1 MGSHVF
7 HSARQESIKQ
17 KQIKFT
23 SIEEE
28 KTEIMKRERNTSIT
42 KVKKRKASTS
52 SESSD
57 SMEENTTISIEPSS
71 PRIDRKPSANKSKT
85 RSDVTVRL
93 QNADMFS
100 KYKNKNPHL
109 VIEQPK
115 STSNCLASEISDDD
129 EIWLCEIPNAFD
141 VNEMVGKKIKLGSK
155 KCFVKT
161 ENGKIECALE
171 KYESNEVY
179 QNSVSIA
186 FQNNDSQFI
195 IKNIKPA
202 GRLTFRARAK
212 DLVDNPLE
220 NAPPVKP
227 HKCTIFPDN
236 IIVRH
241 PLHGHLFED
250 RINVKRSVQEKLKNA
265 EEASMHKT
273 TTVEIKKEKD
283 IAEQPN
289 KLKVPKPKKSMKRKV
304 DSQSDSESEPAKKS
318 RIEIKV
324 ENDDDLSWIKSI

>member
-1 MGSHVF
+1 
-7 HSARQESIKQ
+7 
-17 KQIKFT
+17 
-23 SIEEE
+23 
-28 KTEIMKRERNTSIT
+28 MKRKRNISIT
-42 KVKKRKASTS
+42 KVKKRKASSS

-57 SMEENTTISIEPSS
+57 TIEENITIPIEPSS
-71 PRIDRKPSANKSKT
+71 SRNESKCSAKKSET

-93 QNADMFS
+93 QNTDMFS

-115 STSNCLASEISDDD
+115 TTSNCLASEISDDD
-129 EIWLCEIPNAFD
+129 EIWLCEIPNVFD
-141 VNEMVGKKIKLGSK
+141 VNEMVGKTIKLGSK

-161 ENGKIECALE
+161 ENGKIECASE

-179 QNSVSIA
+179 ENSVSVA
-186 FQNNDSQFI
+186 FQNEGSQFI
-195 IKNIKPA
+195 MKNIKPT
-202 GRLTFRARAK
+202 GRLTFRSRAN

-220 NAPPVKP
+220 NAPQVKP

-241 PLHGHLFED
+241 PLHGHQFED
-250 RINVKRSVQEKLKNA
+250 RINVNRSVQEKLKNA
-265 EEASMHKT
+265 EEASMQKT
-273 TTVEIKKEKD
+273 TTVQVKKEKG

-289 KLKVPKPKKSMKRKV
+289 ELTVSKPKKSKKRKA
-304 DSQSDSESEPAKKS
+304 DAQSHSESEPAKKS
-318 RIEIKV
+318 KIEIKV